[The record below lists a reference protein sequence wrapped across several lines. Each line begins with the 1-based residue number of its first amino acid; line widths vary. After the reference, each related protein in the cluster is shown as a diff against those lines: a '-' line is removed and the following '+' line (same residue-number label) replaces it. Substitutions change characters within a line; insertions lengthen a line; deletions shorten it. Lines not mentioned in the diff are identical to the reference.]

1 MKQIW
6 VQCPACQTH
15 FLVSTKHQGERIHC
29 EQCFTNISIP
39 STQPKFNKFNTKLVN
54 KNRQLQDEFF
64 NECPFCQN
72 IYKLLQSMA
81 QEGVL
86 CFSCNNIFI
95 ASSDKEDPC
104 VTDYHTYAQSY
115 NTRHTQDLAGF
126 LKRNKKNNQLQGNVI
141 ANTWTLFKIAK
152 QSMEGNWMTY
162 LIHMS
167 LASSTISG
175 ISYIIKAIMRIAPIT
190 FVIGAISLILINLFI
205 SNGIRFYCHNLYYS
219 NSCVFSK
226 FFAPYS
232 QFTRFL
238 TWNILVGGFL
248 ISWGLFLSIP
258 PYFIYYLN
266 SKNFSIFLVISL
278 VVCILCSCIIFSM
291 IFIKYTQSIFC
302 LIEDNN
308 ISPWQ
313 AMKKNSEIISGN
325 YKYLLAIPMFYFFI
339 FLILFLIFI
348 GIGRISF
355 FLALLA
361 MLIWVIVFLRTLMV
375 YPIVFVSLYDVL
387 KKEE

>member
-1 MKQIW
+1 MKKIW

-72 IYKLLQSMA
+72 IYKLPQSMA

-115 NTRHTQDLAGF
+115 SNRQTQDLAGF
-126 LKRNKKNNQLQGNVI
+126 LKRNKKNNQLQGNVMT
-141 ANTWTLFKIAK
+141 NTWTLVKIAL
-152 QSMEGNWMTY
+152 QSMKGNWVVY
-162 LIHMS
+162 SFHMIGWGVI
-167 LASSTISG
+167 TGVISG
-175 ISYIIKAIMRIAPIT
+175 IIE
-190 FVIGAISLILINLFI
+190 GISMGPLILAVIAGIMSILLNAFM
-205 SNGIRFYCHNLYYS
+205 SNGMNSYCYTIYNS
-219 NSCVFSK
+219 NRCVFSQ
-226 FFAPYS
+226 FFTPLT

-238 TWNILVGGFL
+238 TWNILFGFFL
-248 ISWGLFLSIP
+248 FCWGVFLFLP
-258 PYFIYYLN
+258 PYLIFWLN
-266 SKNFSIFLVISL
+266 SRNFSIFLIISL
-278 VVCILCSCIIFSM
+278 VVCIVCSIAIFGM
-291 IFIKYTQSIFC
+291 IFIKYTLSIFY
-302 LIEDNN
+302 LMEDKN

-313 AMKKNSEIISGN
+313 AIKKISKIIPGN
-325 YKYLLAIPMFYFFI
+325 YKYLLSIPMFYFA
-339 FLILFLIFI
+339 LILLLAIFYFL
-348 GIGRISF
+348 GILVNV
-355 FLALLA
+355 LALLVFFI
-361 MLIWVIVFLRTLMV
+361 MLLGMIKFFIV
-375 YPIVFVSLYDVL
+375 YPIVLVALFDVL
-387 KKEE
+387 KEN